1 MEAGKKTV
9 LVTGGA
15 KGIGR
20 QVCLTMAEEGY
31 NVIANYRT
39 DEDAARTLQ
48 RQIEEM
54 GRRCE
59 IIYGDMSVIEDIRTM
74 YQKAYEA
81 FDTIDVVVNNAGIS
95 SEVYFLDATEE
106 MFDHMTAVDWK
117 GVFFSSQIA
126 AKEMMKRK
134 TEGVIINVSSNQVD
148 GCWPRATI
156 YAPTKAAVTK
166 FTKNAAMELA
176 GTGVRMVAIAPG
188 YTDVGWEPGDIRL
201 EAAQRLPLRRFASTK
216 EIARGVVYLA
226 SEDAAY
232 MLGSTL
238 TIDGGATLPVVA
250 ANEDVYKRQ
259 MMCLL
264 RRKRLLTI
272 RNPLAVIATT

>member
-1 MEAGKKTV
+1 MEVGKKTV

-39 DEDAARTLQ
+39 NEDAARTLQ

-59 IIYGDMSVIEDIRTM
+59 IIYGDMSVMEDIRTM

-126 AKEMMKRK
+126 AKEMMKRR

-250 ANEDVYKRQ
+250 ANDFV
-259 MMCLL
+259 
-264 RRKRLLTI
+264 
-272 RNPLAVIATT
+272 